1 MGNAVSI
8 DRRINNYLAQM
19 NMKEKEAVLGVAKAI
34 VDGRNEEELFADK
47 NFIAEMDRRFKEMES
62 GKVKLYTLDEAEA
75 HARASYKAGKRKK

>member
-19 NMKEKEAVLGVAKAI
+19 NMKEKEAVLGIAKAI

>member
-62 GKVKLYTLDEAEA
+62 GKVKLHTLDEAEA